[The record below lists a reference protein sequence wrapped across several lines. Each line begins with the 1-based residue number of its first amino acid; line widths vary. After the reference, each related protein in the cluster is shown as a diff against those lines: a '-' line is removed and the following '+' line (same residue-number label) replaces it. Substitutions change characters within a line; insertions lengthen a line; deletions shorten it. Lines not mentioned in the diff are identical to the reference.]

1 MGFTASGTTILL
13 AIVPGPG
20 LLFGLMLLAAIVGG
34 YGARWLHL
42 PRVVG
47 YLIGGAVLR
56 VVLHALV
63 VTDEGGV
70 SEQQLQAAAEPLD
83 AIRDLALGL
92 ILFTIGGV
100 FERSRVRAGGRSVL
114 TVSVFESGLSF
125 LFVTV
130 GCFVVA
136 VIAQGEVDIRS
147 TFSLALLL
155 GLASIATAPAATLFV
170 LQEYEAKGRIT
181 ETILGLTGTNNV
193 LCLILFY
200 ATFLILTS
208 LGMVVTT
215 GPAAQ
220 RIWVALGVTIVGSLV
235 LGVGCGTLISIVHGK
250 LPLEETMHVYF
261 AM

>member
-1 MGFTASGTTILL
+1 
-13 AIVPGPG
+13 
-20 LLFGLMLLAAIVGG
+20 MLLAAIVGG
-34 YGARWLHL
+34 YGARWLHV

-56 VVLHALV
+56 VILHSLV
-63 VTDEGGV
+63 VTDDGGV
-70 SEQQLQAAAEPLD
+70 AERQLQYAAEPLD

-100 FERSRVRAGGRSVL
+100 FERSRIRAGGHGVL
-114 TVSVFESGLSF
+114 MVSVFESGLSF
-125 LFVTV
+125 LFVMV

-136 VIAQGEVDIRS
+136 VIAQNDVDIRDS
-147 TFSLALLL
+147 FSLVLLL

-170 LQEYEAKGRIT
+170 LQEYEAKGSIT

-208 LGMVVTT
+208 LGLVETT
-215 GPAAQ
+215 GPASQ
-220 RIWVALGVTIVGSLV
+220 RIWVSLGVTIVGSLG
-235 LGVGCGTLISIVHGK
+235 LGVLCGTLISIVHGK
-250 LPLEETMHVYF
+250 LPLAETQTPTESSNPSQE
-261 AM
+261 